1 MRHPM
6 ILALSVAAVGTMA
19 LAEPIAP
26 GDVVYGEYG
35 EVEASLSGVAGDPVA
50 GQEVFESKSMGNC
63 VACHEISSSSAQFP
77 GTVGPML
84 DGVGSRWTE
93 ADLRGIVANAKN
105 VFPESVM
112 PSFYRVDG
120 YIRPGNAFTGQAAE
134 GPLDPLLS
142 AQQIED
148 VVAYLATLTD

>member
-1 MRHPM
+1 M
-6 ILALSVAAVGTMA
+6 ILALGVAAIGT
-19 LAEPIAP
+19 LVSAEPIAP
-26 GDVVYGEYG
+26 GDVVFGDYG
-35 EVEASLSGVAGDPVA
+35 EVEVSLSGMAGDPVA
-50 GQEVFESKSMGNC
+50 GQEVFESKGMGNC
-63 VACHEISSSSAQFP
+63 VACHEITSSDASFP

-84 DGVGSRWTE
+84 DGVGSRWAE

-120 YIRPGNAFTGQAAE
+120 YSRPGDAYTGQAAE

-148 VVAYLATLTD
+148 VVAYLSTLTE